1 MDFFYTGQDKHIQNT
16 LSTNNGVVSTINQLS
31 MNIDNVVNS
40 QNKLSQ
46 YMNKDNRVNYN
57 DILMQKS
64 FVNEC
69 NYDNQMKMINQIYQ
83 QEQNIFNKDNV
94 KINYLKENNGMNI
107 YGGNNY
113 VNVGIHPVLE
123 QFNEQLKI
131 EEENKQPN
139 SSDNNKNVEK
149 DTNDVFKNDMEVIIN
164 TIEAQDDSRMK
175 NSKFLSFIK
184 DLNNG
189 TTSFDSTNNTIV
201 SSQPPNNN
209 NDNNVDTTIQQNK
222 NDPYQQ
228 MNDVWNSISSQ
239 VDSLPPHLLSLSP
252 SQYFPEAQ
260 KYLDAHDYST
270 GISLLNSYLQY
281 TTSNNSPS
289 LESIHTLS
297 KTYMD
302 IGRSDL
308 ALSTLTQN
316 TSLISN
322 HIPSLLLLSMC
333 YANGGED
340 YKAISTLLSILS
352 LPKYNKLSSIESNLY
367 LNKSFIEQYLNPD
380 NIDITNTLSY

>member
-1 MDFFYTGQDKHIQNT
+1 MQ
-16 LSTNNGVVSTINQLS
+16 TNNTNN
-31 MNIDNVVNS
+31 NI
-40 QNKLSQ
+40 
-46 YMNKDNRVNYN
+46 
-57 DILMQKS
+57 
-64 FVNEC
+64 
-69 NYDNQMKMINQIYQ
+69 
-83 QEQNIFNKDNV
+83 
-94 KINYLKENNGMNI
+94 
-107 YGGNNY
+107 
-113 VNVGIHPVLE
+113 
-123 QFNEQLKI
+123 
-131 EEENKQPN
+131 
-139 SSDNNKNVEK
+139 EK

-164 TIEAQDDSRMK
+164 TMEAQDDSRMK

-189 TTSFDSTNNTIV
+189 TTSFDSTNNTII
-201 SSQPPNNN
+201 SSQPHNN
-209 NDNNVDTTIQQNK
+209 NDNNVDTTTQQNK

-228 MNDVWNSISSQ
+228 MNNVWNSISSQ
-239 VDSLPPHLLSLSP
+239 IDSLHPHLLSLSP
-252 SQYFPEAQ
+252 SQYLPEAQ

-302 IGRSDL
+302 IIRSDL

-333 YANGGED
+333 YANEGED

-352 LPKYNKLSSIESNLY
+352 LPKYNQLSSIESNLY
-367 LNKSFIEQYLNPD
+367 LNKSFIEQHLNPD
-380 NIDITNTLSY
+380 NIDMTNTLSYRTYEQHKQNLYKELSTIFETLLQSEQFKNDCDILSSYGILNMIHEHINKAEALFSKVTTLNKNDYTT